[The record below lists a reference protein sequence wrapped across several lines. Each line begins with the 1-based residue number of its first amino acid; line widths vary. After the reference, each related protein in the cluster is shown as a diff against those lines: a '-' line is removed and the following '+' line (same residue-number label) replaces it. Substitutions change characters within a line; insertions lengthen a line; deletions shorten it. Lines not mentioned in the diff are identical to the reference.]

1 MSTKVFISLIIII
14 GVVVGL
20 ANLYLLRDYW
30 WGENIDQSYAQQA
43 QDLSTFSPPPILDS
57 SNMIEADVRDPFD
70 DESIS
75 SNIEIIEPDNSEI
88 RTNKRVNTDNSHHSS
103 RPKIEV
109 SADKNTDSDQTKT
122 TVASDNS
129 HKNERYNQTKTSQH
143 NSEINHSSNT
153 DIANIEAKS
162 ESKSDFI
169 RRYYRDLKSVP
180 YEQTWAMLSG
190 RFQSKHTLKK
200 YINWWSK
207 NVDSVFL
214 ERVVSVKGKSITV
227 RLQYKMKNG
236 KKVCSR
242 DTFDL
247 IQFEQS
253 WLLDKHHYRNCR

>member
-30 WGENIDQSYAQQA
+30 WGENTDQSYTQQA
-43 QDLSTFSPPPILDS
+43 QNLSTFSPPPMLDS
-57 SNMIEADVRDPFD
+57 SNIIEADVRDPFD

-75 SNIEIIEPDNSEI
+75 SNIEIIEPDNGKI
-88 RTNKRVNTDNSHHSS
+88 RTNKSINTNNNHHTS

-109 SADKNTDSDQTKT
+109 SSDKNTDSDQTKT
-122 TVASDNS
+122 TVGSYNS
-129 HKNERYNQTKTSQH
+129 NKNENSNQTKVSND
-143 NSEINHSSNT
+143 NSEISQSSNIDT
-153 DIANIEAKS
+153 PDIEVKR
-162 ESKSDFI
+162 ESKSNFI

-180 YEQTWAMLSG
+180 YEQTWAMLSS
-190 RFQSKHTLKK
+190 RFQSKHSLKK

-247 IQFEQS
+247 IQSEQS
-253 WLLDKHHYRNCR
+253 WLLDKHRYRNCR

>member
-20 ANLYLLRDYW
+20 ANLYLLRDHW
-30 WGENIDQSYAQQA
+30 WGENADQSYAQQA
-43 QDLSTFSPPPILDS
+43 QNLSTFSPPPMLDS
-57 SNMIEADVRDPFD
+57 DSMIEADVYDPFD

-75 SNIEIIEPDNSEI
+75 STIEIIEQDDSDI
-88 RTNKRVNTDNSHHSS
+88 RTNKSVNTNNNHHTN
-103 RPKIEV
+103 RPEIEI
-109 SADKNTDSDQTKT
+109 SNDKNTDSDQTKT
-122 TVASDNS
+122 TVDSDNS
-129 HKNERYNQTKTSQH
+129 NKNSDQTKASNH
-143 NSEINHSSNT
+143 NSEMSQSSNIDAA
-153 DIANIEAKS
+153 DIEINP

-180 YEQTWAMLSG
+180 YEQTWAMLST
-190 RFQSKHTLKK
+190 RFQSKHSLKK

-247 IQFEQS
+247 IQSEQS
-253 WLLDKHHYRNCR
+253 WLLDKHRYRNCR

>member
-30 WGENIDQSYAQQA
+30 WGESANQSYAQQA
-43 QDLSTFSPPPILDS
+43 QNLSTFSPPPMLDS
-57 SNMIEADVRDPFD
+57 SNMIEADIRDPFD

-75 SNIEIIEPDNSEI
+75 STIEIVEPDNSEI
-88 RTNKRVNTDNSHHSS
+88 GTNKSTNTDNNYHSN

-109 SADKNTDSDQTKT
+109 SGDKNTDFDQTKT
-122 TVASDNS
+122 TVGSDNS
-129 HKNERYNQTKTSQH
+129 HKYKSSDQTKISNH
-143 NSEINHSSNT
+143 KSEINQSSNIDT
-153 DIANIEAKS
+153 ADIEITP

-169 RRYYRDLKSVP
+169 RRYYRDLKTVP
-180 YEQTWAMLSG
+180 YEQTWAMLSS
-190 RFQSKHTLKK
+190 RFQSKHSLKK

-247 IQFEQS
+247 IQSEQS
-253 WLLDKHHYRNCR
+253 WLLDKHRYRNCR